1 MFKKT
6 IIIFLYTLIFILIA
20 VLYLT
25 YFGIETKRF
34 NQAIKEKVSE
44 NNNKINVELNKVKI
58 VLNPANFTIAVKTKN
73 PNIVI
78 ENKRV
83 KLEKIN
89 ASLSLGS
96 IFKKE
101 FSIKDAKITTKENNI
116 KEIISLIRIIK
127 NSPQLYIFD
136 QMIKE
141 GSVFANIDLNFNNKG
156 KLTKKYSIK
165 GSVKDGKLRLINKKN
180 ISNIDFNFDIKNKQY
195 LLQNTE
201 IEYKKT
207 KLFSEKIKIQNKD
220 DSFLFE
226 GDFSSSKV
234 SNNFSFLDH
243 IFKNNFKNLGID
255 NINFA
260 TNNNFSFTLSKK
272 IKISD
277 LKVNSKIDLYK
288 LTYSKNNDSL
298 KKFIPNYNNIIELID
313 HKVELS
319 IDKKN
324 FIIKGNGK
332 FLIDRKT
339 DKINYEIES
348 NKDKYN
354 FKSQI
359 ELNSNP
365 LKIKLFNYTK
375 KENKNSLLNF
385 EGVYNKNKSI
395 YLQNI
400 FLNESNNSFK
410 IKGLSLNKNYKINF
424 IEEISLNFL
433 NDNKK
438 QNELLL
444 QKNKKNYKISGKF
457 FDGTGLLNDLLNSE
471 NEESPYK
478 ILNNIDTIIKI
489 DLAKVFIDNVNFLNN
504 FNGNLIF
511 KKSNL
516 ISVDLKSNFSQN
528 RKLTFAIKTNL
539 NNEKITT
546 LFSEY
551 AKPLVK
557 RYKFIKGF
565 EGGNIDF
572 QSIKKGKKSNS
583 QLKIYDFKLK
593 EVPVLTKILTLAS
606 LQGIADLLTGEGI
619 RFSEFDMKFKNENK
633 LMTIEE
639 IYAIGPAISFLMD
652 GYIQTGELI
661 SLRGTLVPATTLN
674 KVVGSIPFLGNIL
687 VGQKVGEGVFG
698 VSFKIKG
705 SPKDLKTTVNPI
717 KTLTP
722 RFITRTL
729 EKIKKT
735 N

>member
-20 VLYLT
+20 ALYLT

-89 ASLSLGS
+89 ASLSLRS